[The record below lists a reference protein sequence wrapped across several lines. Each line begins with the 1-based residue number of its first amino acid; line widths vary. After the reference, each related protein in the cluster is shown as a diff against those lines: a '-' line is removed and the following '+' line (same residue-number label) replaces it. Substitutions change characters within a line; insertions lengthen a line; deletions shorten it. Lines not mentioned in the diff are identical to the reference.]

1 MKWLESNEFASLI
14 DANFL
19 AASQTSG
26 YSKVHRQSQVMGWFW
41 WTREQKI
48 EKYSIENLKRLSALL
63 LDASKNGGNDEE
75 MIETMKEITQILIW
89 GDQNKPAIVE
99 YFFEHCIHYVFLKIL
114 ENTKSPQVTK
124 QLLQTMNIL
133 FENIHDLTSLYFL
146 LSNNYINQ
154 IICHKFDFSNDEILA
169 YFIYLLRTLSF
180 KLDTNTL
187 YFFFNEHLDDFPLY
201 SEATKFFN
209 SDESMVRAAVRTVTL
224 NIFAV
229 NDEQMQDFILDRN
242 AAPYFS
248 NLTYFIANHA
258 SILNDII
265 TSPTYYKQY
274 SKFNYYIAEHCDNFY
289 YINDIIN
296 LSNEKMNTVLTTRLM
311 DLLLQPIYADS
322 LVDKKLLPSQQR
334 IRINSVVALA
344 LLCHVLHIFRYPPL
358 VTDMIAM
365 LFSNS
370 PAMMDYSCSPPT
382 RFERPNP
389 SFRRNLYREAIMGFL
404 VPNTSAEHPDLNTL
418 PALCLL
424 YMSCRN
430 HAIAPDVLIATDM
443 YPQKL
448 LKSRRL
454 LDTLISDSDE
464 YFPDDT
470 SLSESR
476 QSFDTESIMS
486 NSTSASQVKP
496 LFIDGN
502 DESQFNVPS
511 YKSVR
516 GLFIDDDDSPHYGS
530 VSIPSIKITSDDL
543 NNHVSHHTR
552 NYREELIRL
561 ILALLCQHY
570 HLCRPMTLQMAV
582 EVLLEL
588 LYYNGSG
595 GCLTLDQIELM
606 TRAENEI
613 QELLK
618 AYSSVNGEFPLNET
632 EKAVADS
639 MFGGDKYVGDIIM
652 SAKLLFP
659 PPIEANKEKQKI
671 VDGNDAAKYIKILH
685 LLRQARMLLSRQ

>member
-1 MKWLESNEFASLI
+1 MVKEVMKWLESNEFVSLI

-19 AASQTSG
+19 AASQASG

-41 WTREQKI
+41 WTKEQKI
-48 EKYSIENLKRLSALL
+48 EKYSIENLKKEDSSFHYSNESRIHVIITTKINKKYIK
-63 LDASKNGGNDEE
+63 DIFTINASKNGGNDEE

-99 YFFEHCIHYVFLKIL
+99 
-114 ENTKSPQVTK
+114 
-124 QLLQTMNIL
+124 
-133 FENIHDLTSLYFL
+133 
-146 LSNNYINQ
+146 
-154 IICHKFDFSNDEILA
+154 
-169 YFIYLLRTLSF
+169 
-180 KLDTNTL
+180 
-187 YFFFNEHLDDFPLY
+187 Y

-296 LSNEKMNTVLTTRLM
+296 LNNEKMNTVLTTRLM

-382 RFERPNP
+382 RFERSNP

-404 VPNTSAEHPDLNTL
+404 VPNISSEHPDLNTL

-448 LKSRRL
+448 LKTRRL

-470 SLSESR
+470 SMSESR

-516 GLFIDDDDSPHYGS
+516 GLFIDDDVDSPHYGS
-530 VSIPSIKITSDDL
+530 VSIPSIKITSDDFVVGEITGSVYL
-543 NNHVSHHTR
+543 S
-552 NYREELIRL
+552 YLYI
-561 ILALLCQHY
+561 IF
-570 HLCRPMTLQMAV
+570 LQMAV

-595 GCLTLDQIELM
+595 GCLTLDQIESM

-618 AYSSVNGEFPLNET
+618 TYSSDNGEFPLNET

-639 MFGGDKYVGDIIM
+639 MFGGDKYVGEIIM

-671 VDGNDAAKYIKILH
+671 VDAVNFDKEFH
-685 LLRQARMLLSRQ
+685 

>member
-1 MKWLESNEFASLI
+1 MTWLQSNEFTSYI

-19 AASQTSG
+19 AASQTPD
-26 YSKVHRQSQVMGWFW
+26 YSKVRRQSQVMGWFW
-41 WTREQKI
+41 WTREQKF

-63 LDASKNGGNDEE
+63 LNASKHGGDDDEMTE
-75 MIETMKEITQILIW
+75 SMKEITQILIW
-89 GDQNKPAIVE
+89 
-99 YFFEHCIHYVFLKIL
+99 
-114 ENTKSPQVTK
+114 
-124 QLLQTMNIL
+124 
-133 FENIHDLTSLYFL
+133 
-146 LSNNYINQ
+146 
-154 IICHKFDFSNDEILA
+154 
-169 YFIYLLRTLSF
+169 
-180 KLDTNTL
+180 
-187 YFFFNEHLDDFPLY
+187 
-201 SEATKFFN
+201 
-209 SDESMVRAAVRTVTL
+209 DESMVRAAVRTVTL

-265 TSPTYYKQY
+265 TSPT
-274 SKFNYYIAEHCDNFY
+274 
-289 YINDIIN
+289 
-296 LSNEKMNTVLTTRLM
+296 EKMNSVLTTRLI

-334 IRINSVVALA
+334 IRINSVIALA

-382 RFERPNP
+382 RFERPKP
-389 SFRRNLYREAIMGFL
+389 SLRRNLYRESIMNFL
-404 VPNTSAEHPDLNTL
+404 IPDISAEHPDLNTL

-430 HAIAPDVLIATDM
+430 HAIAPDVLIATDV
-443 YPQKL
+443 
-448 LKSRRL
+448 
-454 LDTLISDSDE
+454 DSDE
-464 YFPDDT
+464 YMPDDA
-470 SLSESR
+470 SISDRR

-502 DESQFNVPS
+502 DESHFNVPS

-516 GLFIDDDDSPHYGS
+516 GLFIDDDDGGPQYGS
-530 VSIPSIKITSDDL
+530 VSIPTIKISSDDVY
-543 NNHVSHHTR
+543 NNGPQHAR

-561 ILALLCQHY
+561 VLALLCQHY
-570 HLCRPMTLQMAV
+570 HRCRAITLQMAV

-595 GCLTLDQIELM
+595 ECLTPDQIESM
-606 TRAENEI
+606 TKAENEI

-618 AYSSVNGEFPLNET
+618 TYSSDNFDEFFSDEN

-639 MFGGDKYVGDIIM
+639 MFAGDKYVGEIIM
-652 SAKLLFP
+652 SAKLLYP
-659 PPIEANKEKQKI
+659 PPVEANKEKQKI
-671 VDGNDAAKYIKILH
+671 VDDNDAAKYIKILH
-685 LLRQARMLLSRQ
+685 LLRQARKLLSRQ

>member
-1 MKWLESNEFASLI
+1 MVKEVMKWLESNEFASLI

-48 EKYSIENLKRLSALL
+48 EKYSIENLKKEYSSFHYSNESRIHVIVTTKINKKYIK
-63 LDASKNGGNDEE
+63 DIFTINASKNGGNDEE

-89 GDQNKPAIVE
+89 GMKRPVVCDQNKPAIVE
-99 YFFEHCIHYVFLKIL
+99 
-114 ENTKSPQVTK
+114 
-124 QLLQTMNIL
+124 
-133 FENIHDLTSLYFL
+133 
-146 LSNNYINQ
+146 
-154 IICHKFDFSNDEILA
+154 
-169 YFIYLLRTLSF
+169 
-180 KLDTNTL
+180 
-187 YFFFNEHLDDFPLY
+187 Y

-530 VSIPSIKITSDDL
+530 VSIPSIKITNDDV